1 MGVVKVDASLK
12 LGLVDCGFR
21 HSNQE
26 GVDVTKDRQREKQTN
41 DAHENRYP
49 QIEAQGLSG

>member
-1 MGVVKVDASLK
+1 MGVLKVDASLK
-12 LGLVDCGFR
+12 LELVDCGFR

-49 QIEAQGLSG
+49 PIEAQGLSG